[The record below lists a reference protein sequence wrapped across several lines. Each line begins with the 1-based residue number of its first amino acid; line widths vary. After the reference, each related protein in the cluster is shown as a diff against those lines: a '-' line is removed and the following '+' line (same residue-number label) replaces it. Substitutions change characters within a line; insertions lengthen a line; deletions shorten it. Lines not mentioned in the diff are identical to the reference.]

1 MEINT
6 KSEQQPISRDKI
18 IHFPEGILGF
28 ESLKDYNILSSETE
42 KDLHWLR
49 SVDDENI
56 EFAITDPTIFQVDYE
71 IALND
76 VEAGLLEASE
86 DSEILVLIILYKND
100 HESES
105 SGIKGNFTAPVLI
118 NADTNKGMQ
127 KILNNTRGSMTIK
140 SS

>member
-56 EFAITDPTIFQVDYE
+56 EFGLAFKKFIF
-71 IALND
+71 
-76 VEAGLLEASE
+76 
-86 DSEILVLIILYKND
+86 
-100 HESES
+100 
-105 SGIKGNFTAPVLI
+105 
-118 NADTNKGMQ
+118 
-127 KILNNTRGSMTIK
+127 
-140 SS
+140 